1 MFCKTRINT
10 LSIGPPN
17 ADSHRTA
24 LRKRLNCAIY
34 NGIIVIMKST
44 LCSKNAWGV
53 WNIVSFQ
60 PGLIFLPVQSSADS
74 IQSAPH
80 CCCAEINLL
89 MSSSIVFPLI
99 MYRWKN
105 PQHKFLLLLGG
116 QCIGN
121 CVYLFFF
128 LLRVL
133 KMYILFFFTYFLSM
147 PQERKGFCMK
157 SHLRSDSSSVRCLTP
172 LFFLCQL

>member
-17 ADSHRTA
+17 ADSHRTS

-34 NGIIVIMKST
+34 NGIIVILKST

-128 LLRVL
+128 FCGFWRCTFCFSLH
-133 KMYILFFFTYFLSM
+133 IFFQCL
-147 PQERKGFCMK
+147 RKGRVFVW
-157 SHLRSDSSSVRCLTP
+157 SHICAAIAQV
-172 LFFLCQL
+172 